1 MAGLV
6 AMARRVA
13 VCLRG
18 TAELL
23 GCWTGSG
30 APCPWGAEPRA
41 EGAAGRSC
49 RDMAEGM
56 IGSRSASAASA
67 ERLSRL
73 VVCVVS
79 CCLWLSIC
87 WRSCEGHLNF
97 PHGINKVFIYL
108 SIYLCPFDF
117 LQGESLLPITC

>member
-1 MAGLV
+1 MFVWMAGLV

-13 VCLRG
+13 VCLRLVG

-41 EGAAGRSC
+41 AGAAGQSC

-56 IGSRSASAASA
+56 IGSGSASA

-73 VVCVVS
+73 LVCVCVVS
-79 CCLWLSIC
+79 
-87 WRSCEGHLNF
+87 G
-97 PHGINKVFIYL
+97 
-108 SIYLCPFDF
+108 
-117 LQGESLLPITC
+117 

>member
-23 GCWTGSG
+23 SCW
-30 APCPWGAEPRA
+30 
-41 EGAAGRSC
+41 AAGLAVERRVRGVLSRRGLRGLLDGPA

-56 IGSRSASAASA
+56 IDSRSASA

-73 VVCVVS
+73 LVCVVS
-79 CCLWLSIC
+79 CCLWLAVC
-87 WRSCEGHLNF
+87 WSCEGHLNF
-97 PHGINKVFIYL
+97 PHGINTSIYL
-108 SIYLCPFDF
+108 SIYL
-117 LQGESLLPITC
+117 